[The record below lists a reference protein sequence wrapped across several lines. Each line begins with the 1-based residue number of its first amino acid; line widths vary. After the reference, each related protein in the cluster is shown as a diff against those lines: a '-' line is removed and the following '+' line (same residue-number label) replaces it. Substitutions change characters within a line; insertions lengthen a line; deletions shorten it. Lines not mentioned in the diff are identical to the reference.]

1 VSAPS
6 LLVVGNV
13 NVDLVMGEVDSWP
26 AVGTEIILP
35 HSEMRPGGSAGNTAL
50 ALDGLGIDHML
61 VATVG
66 DDAIGNWL
74 MNSFDAKRSVW
85 ATIPGATTITVGVV
99 HKGGD
104 RAFFTSQG
112 HLHRS
117 RTHDFGDRIPR
128 APAEGGY
135 AILSGGYLMPTVEA
149 GTSEM
154 IKLLKS
160 LGWRTAID
168 PGWPPKGWT
177 EKVRKQATQ
186 WYEKADIVLLNLDEV
201 VGVTGETDV
210 AVAVSSLR
218 AQLLDDH
225 ILVVKRGQA
234 GASAYCDGASY
245 HVRAPSVEVVD
256 TVGAGDTFNAA
267 FLAHLSEG
275 GDLSSALT
283 RGVMVASR
291 AISTFPR
298 RYR

>member
-1 VSAPS
+1 MSAPG

-13 NVDLVMGEVDSWP
+13 NVDLVMGEVAGWP

-35 HSEMRPGGSAGNTAL
+35 NSEMRPGGSAGNTAL
-50 ALDGLGIDHML
+50 ALSGLGMAHTL

-66 DDAIGNWL
+66 DDAIGQWL
-74 MNSFDAKRSVW
+74 MASFDKAHSVW
-85 ATIPGATTITVGVV
+85 AVLPGDTTITVGIV

-104 RAFFTSQG
+104 RAFLTSQG

-128 APAEGGY
+128 APVGGGY

-149 GTSEM
+149 GTVEM

-160 LGWRTAID
+160 LGWRVAID
-168 PGWPPKGWT
+168 PGWPPKGWSERT
-177 EKVRKQATQ
+177 RKLATH
-186 WYEKADIVLLNLDEV
+186 WYEQADIVLLNLDEV
-201 VGVTGETDV
+201 KGFTGEDDV
-210 AVAVSSLR
+210 AVAVSAMR
-218 AQLLDDH
+218 AEFLDGH
-225 ILVVKRGQA
+225 VLVVKRGAA
-234 GASAYCDGASY
+234 GASAYRDGASY

-275 GDLSSALT
+275 GDISAALT